1 MTAIYITEP
10 KAVLKI
16 HRHIFQVVSKHTSLQ
31 KVPVRQTSQIIA
43 FAGTHLERQA
53 AFAAQKNG
61 IPVLFLERDGRY
73 LGRLEI
79 ESQQS
84 AKYLAHQIKRS
95 ADTEYSRAVAESAV
109 RAKLHNC
116 SALLL
121 QLTSAHRT
129 PAAKFALDALA
140 LLIEDLPAANSIT
153 ILREYQA
160 TGATFYYR
168 ALTELL
174 ASAFYF
180 QQPSCWQSAAPI
192 HALLRLSNAF
202 LQQAVWGLALAKG
215 LHAGFGHLHAETGEE
230 MGLIKDLAAEWSP
243 VIADKLIAELVYSQI
258 ITPQDIAPANGC
270 AQAAIQPHTLKTIA
284 QRWEEKMQM
293 PVTCRCSGE
302 MSYRQ
307 YLELQVLEYIASL
320 RGDVGCYRPA
330 LVKLS
335 ALPRPE
341 KPEFFSGE
349 KRQVMTLSKRAG
361 F

>member
-10 KAVLKI
+10 EAVLKV
-16 HRHIFQVVSKHTSLQ
+16 HRHKFQIFRQHTLRLN
-31 KVPVRQTSQIIA
+31 VPVRQTSQIIA
-43 FAGTHLERQA
+43 FAGTHLQRQA
-53 AFAAQKNG
+53 AFAAQQNR

-79 ESQQS
+79 ESQQP
-84 AKYLAHQIKRS
+84 AKHLAHQMKRS

-121 QLTSAHRT
+121 QLTSAHCT

-140 LLIEDLPAANSIT
+140 LIMEDLPAANSIT
-153 ILREYQA
+153 NLREYQA

-192 HALLRLSNAF
+192 HALLRVSNAF

-215 LHAGFGHLHAETGEE
+215 LHPGLGHLHAGSEEE
-230 MGLIKDLAAEWSP
+230 MGLIKDLAAEWSA
-243 VIADKLIAELVYSQI
+243 VIADKLIAELVYGQI
-258 ITPQDIAPANGC
+258 ITPQDIAPPNGRPHT
-270 AQAAIQPHTLKTIA
+270 AIQPHALKTVA
-284 QRWEEKMQM
+284 ESWEKKMQM

-302 MSYRQ
+302 ISYRQ

-320 RGDVGCYRPA
+320 RGDVECYRPA
-330 LVKLS
+330 LVQLS
-335 ALPRPE
+335 ALPVFE
-341 KPEFFSGE
+341 GGGFLSGE
-349 KRQVMTLSKRAG
+349 NRQVIAHTKKAG